1 MITAVLA
8 DDHAAI
14 RAGVRMILETA
25 ERPVRVLGEAP
36 TAEEAVAL
44 ARRCRP
50 DVVLLDVRMPGASG
64 LTVIGRL
71 RDTGAAVLMLSSF
84 ALDDYVV
91 TALTAGADGFLV
103 KTAEPAEIVEAV
115 HRVVAGD
122 AALSPEVLRTVIDRA
137 VARPVAGSCADAS
150 ADPAAVTA
158 AGAAPAPRPDPAE
171 RPAAEHPAQQP
182 RRHPPGVDD
191 AASGTTVLPAEPLTL
206 RERDVLR
213 LLARGLSNQ
222 AIAEQLVVAE
232 STVKTHVSH
241 VLAKLGAT
249 SRVQAALWW
258 GRRGRD

>member
-25 ERPVRVLGEAP
+25 ECPVRVLGEAP

-71 RDTGAAVLMLSSF
+71 RETGAAVLMLSSF

-171 RPAAEHPAQQP
+171 RPAQQP
-182 RRHPPGVDD
+182 RRHPSGVDR

-206 RERDVLR
+206 RERDVLH